1 MQRRLPVEE
10 DYIAIGKLPVDL
22 PADIDL
28 LGNLLA
34 VLIGY
39 LDASLVG
46 PGYIVHTR
54 MPVRAAAHEGLHNL
68 HVPGVG
74 NHGHG

>member
-1 MQRRLPVEE
+1 MQGRLAVKE
-10 DYIAIGKLPVDL
+10 DYITIGKLPVDL

-39 LDASLVG
+39 LDASLVR
-46 PGYIVHTR
+46 PGNIIHTR
-54 MPVRAAAHEGLHNL
+54 MAIRAAAHECLHDL
-68 HVPGVG
+68 HIPGVG
-74 NHGHG
+74 NHGH